1 MLESLQIVNLI
12 ITIIAGGF
20 ALLVTLSKPLRRRI
34 MGSKEEREREEQERA
49 DRHET
54 DACLLRDRIL
64 SIYYKHYKDC
74 EIRQYEF
81 ENAEHLYK
89 QYKKLGGNAF
99 VEKIWDEIQEW
110 KIIQ

>member
-1 MLESLQIVNLI
+1 MLETLQIVNLI
-12 ITIIAGGF
+12 ITITASAF
-20 ALLVTLSKPLRRRI
+20 ALMVTFSKPIRRKI
-34 MGSKEEREREEQERA
+34 LGNKKEREKEEQERA

-64 SIYYKHYKDC
+64 STYYKHYRDC

-81 ENAEHLYK
+81 ENVEHLYK

-99 VEKIWDEIQEW
+99 VEKVWDEMQEW

>member
-1 MLESLQIVNLI
+1 MLETLQIINLI
-12 ITIIAGGF
+12 ITVTAGGF
-20 ALLVTLSKPLRRRI
+20 ALLVTLSKPLRRKILGNKRE
-34 MGSKEEREREEQERA
+34 KEQEEKERA
-49 DRHET
+49 DRQET

-89 QYKKLGGNAF
+89 QYRKLGGNAF
-99 VEKIWDEIQEW
+99 VEKIWDEMQEW
-110 KIIQ
+110 KIL